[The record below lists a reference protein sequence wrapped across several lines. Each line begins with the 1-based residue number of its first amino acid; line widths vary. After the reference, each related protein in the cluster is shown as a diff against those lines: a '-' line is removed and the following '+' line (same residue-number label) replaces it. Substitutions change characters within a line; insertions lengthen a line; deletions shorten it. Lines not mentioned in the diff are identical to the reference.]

1 MSIGELIQLSDR
13 KCRELCDS
21 KDSEIS
27 DGIKETSLDG
37 PVIHSSAQVILTDP
51 KLEKKVT
58 FARLL
63 NKVSAEMSSGSE
75 AERGGPSGIAMMLRP
90 ASTPPS
96 PAGREFLRSPH
107 STSSNQGSDSLSSSE
122 ITLNGSRFNELMQSR
137 RKLGGQAKPASA
149 DSILQ
154 MFRNYSS
161 TSAAANYPSSML
173 LSPST
178 TPTASSP
185 QDDIVGDDESTTSS
199 IQDPASSSA
208 DSPMNHRRLQFTT
221 IEVPVLD
228 ALSAHRD
235 SNLLHPPTILLEVPS
250 VGSSGKCLSPIREMP
265 TPLPSPL
272 PSPRPSPHPT
282 PVLQRS
288 NASSSAEDI
297 GMDFSDDRISIELP
311 CTSGGCSDDDE
322 LFSKQD
328 IVIDIHA
335 EDGLI
340 QEEAA
345 VMQQACLQ
353 FKNKVS
359 SFYLI

>member
-1 MSIGELIQLSDR
+1 MTLS
-13 KCRELCDS
+13 
-21 KDSEIS
+21 
-27 DGIKETSLDG
+27 
-37 PVIHSSAQVILTDP
+37 DP

-63 NKVSAEMSSGSE
+63 NKVSAEMSSSSE
-75 AERGGPSGIAMMLRP
+75 DRSGPSGGMLLRP

-96 PAGREFLRSPH
+96 PAAAEFLRSPN

-122 ITLNGSRFNELMQSR
+122 IALNGSRIHDVLHSR
-137 RKLGGQAKPASA
+137 RKLGGQNKPASA

-154 MFRNYSS
+154 MFRNFNSS
-161 TSAAANYPSSML
+161 SAAANYPASLL

-178 TPTASSP
+178 TPTASTP
-185 QDDIVGDDESTTSS
+185 QDDIAGDDDSTTSS
-199 IQDPASSSA
+199 VQTPVSSCGP
-208 DSPMNHRRLQFTT
+208 DSPIHHKRLQHTT

-228 ALSAHRD
+228 ALSAHRET
-235 SNLLHPPTILLEVPS
+235 NLLHPPTILLEVPC
-250 VGSSGKCLSPIREMP
+250 VGSAGKCLSPIREMP

-272 PSPRPSPHPT
+272 PSPRPTPAPT
-282 PVLQRS
+282 PLLTRS
-288 NASSSAEDI
+288 NASSSAEDL
-297 GMDFSDDRISIELP
+297 GLDFSDDRISIELP
-311 CTSGGCSDDDE
+311 CMSVSYSDGDDDE
-322 LFSKQD
+322 MFSKQD

-345 VMQQACLQ
+345 VMQQA

-359 SFYLI
+359 YV